1 MLEQDIRDIRE
12 KLQMWRRHYPSES
25 AVSQSIVLR
34 LLCTLGWPI
43 HEAQVVY
50 PEYAL
55 EGGRVDFALC
65 HPASKPRIFIEVK
78 QVGQSDGAERQLF
91 EYAFRHLRQ
100 DMLLAVLTD
109 GREWSFFLPT
119 ARGSYEERQAYKLN
133 LVENDIAES
142 ARGFERYLSHKAVR
156 SGAAFTAAQDDY
168 QDIAR
173 ERQTNDP
180 DQKAWARLVPD
191 QNEYLLEVV
200 ADCVELLYG
209 YKPSTDKVARFLQE
223 MVHQTGVGPPP
234 SPAQPPH
241 PSDPPPAPDE
251 TGATDVTLPQPLD
264 LGSASAGLPRPLM
277 QPSQDSGP
285 GLSSE

>member
-12 KLQMWRRHYPSES
+12 NLRRECYPNEA
-25 AVSQSIVLR
+25 AVSQGIVLR
-34 LLCTLGWPI
+34 LLHTLGWPI
-43 HEAQVVY
+43 HEAQVVHPQY
-50 PEYAL
+50 PVEDLY
-55 EGGRVDFALC
+55 VDYALC

-78 QVGQSDGAERQLF
+78 GVGKSNKAERQLF

-100 DMLLAVLTD
+100 DILLAVLTD
-109 GREWSFFLPT
+109 GREWSFFLP
-119 ARGSYEERQAYKLN
+119 AAGGSYEERQAYKLN

-173 ERQTNDP
+173 KRQTNDP

-191 QNEYLLEVV
+191 QNEYLLEVI

-209 YKPSTDKVARFLQE
+209 YKPSTDKVARSLQE
-223 MVHQTGVGPPP
+223 MRDQTGARSPRTPARP
-234 SPAQPPH
+234 ST
-241 PSDPPPAPDE
+241 PSEPPPAPGE
-251 TGATDVTLPQPLD
+251 TGATDVTFPQPLD
-264 LGSASAGLPRPLM
+264 LGSASIGLPRPLM